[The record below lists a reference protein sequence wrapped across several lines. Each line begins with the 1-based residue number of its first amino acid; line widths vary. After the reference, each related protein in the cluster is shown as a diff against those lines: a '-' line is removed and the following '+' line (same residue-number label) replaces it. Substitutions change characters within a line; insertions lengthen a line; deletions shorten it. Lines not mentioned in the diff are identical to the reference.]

1 MPSRR
6 VGTIR
11 TNWYESVP
19 KGSEHMPDDQL
30 DFLVLPDRPIVR
42 DDVPTDIDL
51 AVDIITSRGMEGEPA
66 KHSINLCVV
75 IDRSGS
81 MGGSKLDQAKKSC
94 IDIYDSL
101 TPEDHLTVLAFDT
114 EVLSIVNPQTP
125 RSEIK
130 DRILAL
136 NPGGGT
142 NLSKGW
148 YLGLLELQTYGSE
161 KHINRLILLSDGQA
175 NSGELKSAVLGAES
189 ARARDEAG
197 ITTSTIGIGTDFQ
210 EDILAALARESGGRF
225 WYIGDSAVEEII
237 REEFSG
243 ALSVY
248 IERPS
253 VQLELPNGITVL
265 REFNDLTKVSG
276 RYRLRPIKANDRFC
290 FALRLR
296 SDPTRISQTSS
307 LGATLFD
314 GTEVIRTA
322 HTNLRLGTT
331 QEYADCAEDP
341 SVAMVVAKY
350 LAATADEEI
359 IEQMDTG
366 DVTTMI
372 TMLESQS
379 QLLRDLEQKLSG
391 ERAIP
396 WETMAEQEREMAERQ
411 RAMEEAELEHTIRAL
426 QQNDAL
432 ISVAQLIDLL
442 RGLGATRDAA
452 MMTSILE
459 RSRKEHMH
467 RAYRAKDWHEKD
479 IDEAIDRR
487 SLESILRGAQY
498 LTQESISKYPYASDQ
513 LNGILGD
520 INEQLARLS

>member
-1 MPSRR
+1 
-6 VGTIR
+6 
-11 TNWYESVP
+11 VP
-19 KGSEHMPDDQL
+19 KWDQTVSKGLGRMSDDQL
-30 DFLVLPDRPIVR
+30 DFVVLADRPIVR
-42 DDVPTDIDL
+42 DDIPTDIDFV
-51 AVDIITSRGMEGEPA
+51 VDIITSRGMEGEPA
-66 KHSINLCVV
+66 KHAINLCVV

-81 MGGSKLDQAKKSC
+81 MGGYKIEQAKKSC
-94 IDIYDSL
+94 IDIYESL

-114 EVLSIVNPQTP
+114 QVLSVVNPQTP
-125 RSEIK
+125 KAEIE

-136 NPGGGT
+136 TSGGGT
-142 NLSKGW
+142 DLSKGW
-148 YLGLLELQTYGSE
+148 YLGLLELQTYSSE

-175 NSGELKSAVLGAES
+175 NVGESKSAVLGAES
-189 ARARDEAG
+189 ARARDEVG

-225 WYIGDSAVEEII
+225 WYIGDSAIEEII

-248 IERPS
+248 LERPA
-253 VQLELPNGITVL
+253 VQLELPAGLAVL
-265 REFNDLTKVSG
+265 RELNDLTKVSG

-296 SDPTRISQTSS
+296 SDPANMSPISSV
-307 LGATLFD
+307 GATLFD
-314 GTEVIRTA
+314 GTEVISTA
-322 HTNLRLGTT
+322 HTDLRLGTT
-331 QEYADCAEDP
+331 QEYANSAEDP

-350 LAATADEEI
+350 LAAAADEEI
-359 IEQMDTG
+359 VEQMDAG

-396 WETMAEQEREMAERQ
+396 WEELSERERERAERQ
-411 RAMEEAELEHTIRAL
+411 RAMEEAELEHAIHAL

-432 ISVAQLIDLL
+432 ISVAQLINLL
-442 RGLGATRDAA
+442 QGLGAARDARMLA
-452 MMTSILE
+452 GMTEMLQ
-459 RSRKEHMH
+459 RSRKEHKH
-467 RAYRAKDWHEKD
+467 RGDRAMGWHEGPMD
-479 IDEAIDRR
+479 AGIDRI
-487 SLESILRGAQY
+487 SLQRILRRARDLSQ
-498 LTQESISKYPYASDQ
+498 QSISRYPYAADQ

-520 INEQLARLS
+520 IDEQLARLS